1 MCHID
6 AFLVGHLY
14 LILQAQFVGCV
25 GVARAAGQIKRV
37 VTVGAY
43 QGGPRFVQMR

>member
-1 MCHID
+1 MCQID

-14 LILQAQFVGCV
+14 LIFRAQFVGCV
-25 GVARAAGQIKRV
+25 GVARVAEQIRRV
-37 VTVGAY
+37 VGVGAY